1 MKILTVDD
9 DPIALG
15 ILETVLRQAQ
25 YHDLTPVLSAE
36 AALEEV
42 ETAQTPFD
50 CFLLDIRMPGMD
62 GIELCARLRAMDGYE
77 DVPIIMTTAVTD
89 KTRLNQALEAGATD
103 YVNKPLDGIELG
115 TRLRAAGHLSALLA
129 GAPRPAPGTPVRP
142 AGSGDTS
149 GLRLS
154 DAISLDPAPGIHDLE
169 KLRSALL
176 ALPPGLYSTVVLGC
190 SVLRIE
196 TAFEALPA
204 ARFRAFLNDIAHTLA
219 EEFVTETF
227 HIAYAGNGTF
237 AVVLHK
243 ARQQKPHMVR
253 QRLARA
259 IADLEPPAEICEEIP
274 GIEIAFGE
282 GVSKGPMT
290 GHGAAVALSQAV
302 QAAQENVKTQ
312 EQRHRMTDLRKSLRP
327 GKSRARSALSQVVPR
342 RLSPN
347 LFRPSREEN
356 A

>member
-1 MKILTVDD
+1 MKIMTVDD

-25 YHDLTPVLSAE
+25 YQDLTPVLSAE

-42 ETAQTPFD
+42 AAAQTPFE

-62 GIELCARLRAMDGYE
+62 GIELCAKLRAMAGYE

-89 KTRLNQALEAGATD
+89 KTRLNQALQAGATD

-115 TRLRAAGHLSALLA
+115 TRLRAAGQLSALLA
-129 GAPRPAPGTPVRP
+129 GAPRLAPGATERP
-142 AGSGDTS
+142 AGLGDPS
-149 GLRLS
+149 GLRLP

-176 ALPPGLYSTVVLGC
+176 ALPSGLYSTVVLGC
-190 SVLRIE
+190 SVLHVE

-204 ARFRAFLNDIAHTLA
+204 ARFRAFLNDIGRTLA
-219 EEFVTETF
+219 EEFATETF

-237 AVVLHK
+237 ATVLHK
-243 ARQQKPHMVR
+243 ARQQKPHMVK
-253 QRLARA
+253 QRLGRA
-259 IADLEPPAEICEEIP
+259 IADLEPPAELSEEFP
-274 GIEIAFGE
+274 GIELAFGE
-282 GVSKGPMT
+282 GSSKGPMT
-290 GHGAAVALSQAV
+290 GHGAAVALSEAI
-302 QAAQENVKTQ
+302 QAAGENAQTQ
-312 EQRHRMTDLRKSLRP
+312 AQRHRLSDLRKTLRP
-327 GKSRARSALSQVVPR
+327 GKGRARTAFSQVLPR
-342 RLSPN
+342 RLAPN